1 MIATRVEDQ
10 ILIRSARRSLGVET
24 EQLSAVLG
32 SDVDW
37 ANLLRLAERHCIVP
51 LLYKQ
56 IESLNIDPIPADAL
70 AKLQAA
76 NQENTH
82 TNLFLTGELIKLL
95 DSLDAS
101 GILAIPLKGPTLA
114 VQAYGDIGLRQF
126 SDLDI
131 LVRQSDVSRIQSLLS
146 ESGFTPHHRL
156 TSAQQ
161 AALKRFD
168 CSCNFISKHGVALD
182 VHWGLVD
189 RHHGFAIDTER
200 FFERLDLVTVNGREL
215 RTLATEPLLL
225 FLCLHGFTHFWERLS
240 WICDVA
246 ALVTSGKEIDWKLA
260 LLTAKASGALRIL
273 LLGLWLAHD
282 VFLAPLPEEVLSAV
296 LKDPVVQQVAHEV
309 EQQLFAEVGIPTG
322 IFSEATLLL
331 RLRERKRDQ
340 LKSLLSLLW
349 APRRYDRLFVT
360 LPESLTF
367 LYYLVRPARLA
378 AKYGTQ
384 IFRSPNS

>member
-146 ESGFTPHHRL
+146 EGGFTPHHRL